1 MHLLLLLAAATVS
14 CLLACWKLGFPIMS
28 TGRGPHST
36 GLAGCMGDCSNFS
49 DAWVIIVNTGDNCDK
64 RCTSVMAKCYV
75 SWPGTGRVMY
85 AGTTAARRS
94 VYSIYTR
101 YLHTTVAPDTRPRQ
115 HYPVLSPYRHKGSKW
130 CCETPWISDKWSELH
145 FYNTANKMKIAQT
158 KVSIVRNWKDDN
170 NSYIWCLCAFNVTLI
185 WNRSEDKPVPWLEC
199 DRQDCR
205 WWLQQNICP
214 KYFVKIQFRLGQVP
228 IQSWTWQISAL

>member
-14 CLLACWKLGFPIMS
+14 CLLACWNLGFPIMS
-28 TGRGPHST
+28 TGRRPHST
-36 GLAGCMGDCSNFS
+36 GACMGDCSNFS

-130 CCETPWISDKWSELH
+130 CCETPWISEKWCELN

-158 KVSIVRNWKDDN
+158 KVSIVRNWKDNN
-170 NSYIWCLCAFNVTLI
+170 NSYIWCLCAINVTLI
-185 WNRSEDKPVPWLEC
+185 WNRSEDKPVPWL
-199 DRQDCR
+199 
-205 WWLQQNICP
+205 
-214 KYFVKIQFRLGQVP
+214 
-228 IQSWTWQISAL
+228 

>member
-1 MHLLLLLAAATVS
+1 MYKCDGKVLCQLAGHGPGHSMPALLQPAVVSTVS
-14 CLLACWKLGFPIMS
+14 TL
-28 TGRGPHST
+28 
-36 GLAGCMGDCSNFS
+36 D
-49 DAWVIIVNTGDNCDK
+49 
-64 RCTSVMAKCYV
+64 
-75 SWPGTGRVMY
+75 
-85 AGTTAARRS
+85 
-94 VYSIYTR
+94 IYTPQSHR
-101 YLHTTVAPDTRPRQ
+101 TPGPDNTPQYWAHTDTN
-115 HYPVLSPYRHKGSKW
+115 KGSKW
-130 CCETPWISDKWSELH
+130 CCETPRMSDKWSEPH

-185 WNRSEDKPVPWLEC
+185 WNRSEDKPVPWLQC